1 MKNNEQQNEALKQLT
16 NVLTEAGNQTRV
28 DVLAHSILLRAIFS
42 VLSEEQKNQIIK
54 ILQTATVNQHAA
66 TAGVEAEVK
75 MSLAQ
80 LLSGFLTPQ
89 KLN

>member
-28 DVLAHSILLRAIFS
+28 DVLAHSILLQAIF
-42 VLSEEQKNQIIK
+42 LFFPKNKKNQIIK

-80 LLSGFLTPQ
+80 LLSGF
-89 KLN
+89 